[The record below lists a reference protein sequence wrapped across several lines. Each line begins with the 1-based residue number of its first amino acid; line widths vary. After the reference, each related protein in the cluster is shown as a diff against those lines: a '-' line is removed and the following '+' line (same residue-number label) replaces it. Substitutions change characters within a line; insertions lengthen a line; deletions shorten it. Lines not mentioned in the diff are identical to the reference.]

1 MVDMFDYSQAVG
13 KMREFFVGKG
23 FVEVPIQS
31 RLSILAACEDPSTIG
46 KFKFTNV
53 EWPLPQ
59 TGQMWLEYEI
69 LKNPGVPGVFCVTT
83 SFRDEPNPIA
93 GRHERIFPMFE
104 FESHGSLED
113 LRNLENGLLDHLGFA
128 SQRADV
134 DYEKA
139 AKFYKTETLEAEHEA
154 KMVKDFAPATFLSHF
169 PGRTSP
175 FWNMKQLDKDR
186 FAKIDVILHGQETI
200 GSAERSC
207 NVDEMRRNFYT
218 ISDGQ
223 YAKLLFKLFTKERV
237 EQELNEYLK
246 LPMIPRFGAGIGV
259 TRMIRAMKLEGL
271 LQDNTGTA
279 EELTPAFAL

>member
-13 KMREFFVGKG
+13 KMREFFVGRG

-59 TGQMWLEYEI
+59 TGQMWLEYEL

-104 FESHGSLED
+104 FESHGSLND
-113 LRNLENGLLDHLGFA
+113 LQHLEADLLEHLGFTSKQA
-128 SQRADV
+128 SV
-134 DYEKA
+134 DYEAA
-139 AKFYKTETLEAEHEA
+139 AKFYKTNTLEAEHEL
-154 KMVKDFAPATFLSHF
+154 KMVKDYAPITYLRHF

-175 FWNMKQLDKDR
+175 FWNMKQLGGDK

-200 GSAERSC
+200 GSAERST
-207 NVDEMRRNFYT
+207 NVDEMRHNFYT
-218 ISDGQ
+218 ISGGD

-237 EQELNEYLK
+237 EAELEAYLK

-271 LQDNTGTA
+271 L
-279 EELTPAFAL
+279 EERGETSQQLAPAFA